1 MRNIW
6 ILAPLWLFLSMPL
19 LAKLDH
25 QAMDKQ
31 AIDKKYLLGKFDP
44 ARDSRFVKLDDLY
57 TSGAAR
63 QQYLRKE
70 TYMAFISM
78 ANDAKKDNINLV
90 ILSATRNFDMQKAI
104 WERKWKDNSTIAD
117 PKARAEEILR
127 YSSLPGT
134 SRHHWGTDI
143 DLNSLEE
150 SYFQS
155 GEGLKIYS
163 WLATHADRYG
173 FCQPYTSKESGRT
186 GYEEEKWH
194 WSYLPLSQ
202 PLLQRYLETVTLA
215 DITGFQGCETAAALN
230 VIENYVAGV
239 ECR

>member
-1 MRNIW
+1 MLLLFAMPVPAERNDQ
-6 ILAPLWLFLSMPL
+6 PV
-19 LAKLDH
+19 
-25 QAMDKQ
+25 DKN
-31 AIDKKYLLGKFDP
+31 YLLGKFDP
-44 ARDSRFVKLDDLY
+44 AQDSRFVKLDDRY

-70 TYMAFISM
+70 TYTAFISM
-78 ANDAKKDNINLV
+78 AEDAKKDNINLV
-90 ILSATRNFDMQKAI
+90 ILSATRNFNMQKAI
-104 WERKWKDNSTIAD
+104 WERKWKDNATIAD
-117 PKARAEEILR
+117 PKARAEKILR
-127 YSSLPGT
+127 YSSMPGT

-155 GEGLKIYS
+155 GEGRKIYL

-194 WSYLPLSQ
+194 WSYMPLSLPLLRQ
-202 PLLQRYLETVTLA
+202 YLENITLE
-215 DITGFQGCETAAALN
+215 DITGFQGCETAVELD

-239 ECR
+239 ACR